1 MLIIIKMK
9 KIIILLIAFTLIN
22 STFAVT
28 AFPEKV
34 LFTQPN
40 GEKVTIQMKGDEYVK
55 YAHSEDGYTLL
66 YDQEGYF
73 NYAIINPEGNLV
85 PSSYHAKEILLRTRE
100 EKQFLANISK
110 NLFFSES
117 QVNSFIFIRKSV
129 EQKLAQNPIPDSR
142 GSMKLLC
149 ILMEFPDKPFVKTN
163 QDFQNLFN
171 QVGYNFG
178 GASGSVHDYYAEASY
193 NTLNL
198 TFDVVGPYQTYEN
211 MAFYGSNSF
220 GDASQMAY
228 EAINHA
234 QNVVDFSDYDNDND
248 GTVDGLYIIFAG
260 NGEEAGAG
268 GDAIW
273 SHAGW
278 ISAFHDGVQIDGYAC
293 SPEHRGASG
302 NSITY
307 IGVICHELGHVLGAP
322 DYYDTNY
329 ETGGS
334 YEGTGNW
341 DLMASGSWN
350 NSGRTPAHPNPR
362 IKVYTYQW
370 ADVTILSTAQ
380 TVLLPTSLY
389 YQNGFYRINTNTNN
403 EYFILENRVSSNFD
417 IGIPGYGMM
426 IYRCA
431 SNVNSGSINTT
442 HRQKFYPV
450 AANSSQSLPTANV
463 YGSINALS
471 CPWPGSLNKTTFTD
485 STTPSMKSWANAN
498 TNKPITNISLNP
510 LSNVISFDFMGGGSL
525 PSHTVFIPQRV
536 GVNVVP
542 EATAT
547 NPVPNNGSFSFT
559 VTLANTHSNSN
570 LIVRVGNDTL
580 IPSNNIYT
588 IPNIT
593 APKVIELLNIE
604 INKYIIVA
612 SAGLN
617 GTISPQDTTYVS
629 HNNNATYTFTPTV
642 GFGVSNVIVDGDS
655 LGILTSYT
663 FTNVVGNHTI
673 EVEFGVGSPDII
685 QSAQN
690 NLHFV
695 TNQNVPSVAQTSLIS
710 ADVSQLTINV
720 LVKAPTH
727 FQVSING
734 TTWTSQLVMQKS
746 NLPQDLFIRFLPSIV
761 GNIADT
767 IKFSSSGALTYL
779 FVSGEST
786 VSIEDNLLINDIRI
800 FPNPATVSSNIN
812 IPEVLLQNQ
821 KWVCSIYDPIGKKVA
836 AFDVN
841 SVETEI
847 QTDQWTTGIY
857 SIILTSNEKVVTK
870 KLLIQN

>member
-1 MLIIIKMK
+1 MK
-9 KIIILLIAFTLIN
+9 KIIILLIAFTLTN

-66 YDQEGYF
+66 YDQDGFF
-73 NYAIINPEGNLV
+73 NYAIINSEGNLV

-100 EKQFLANISK
+100 EKQFLTNISK

-117 QVNSFIFIRKSV
+117 QVNSFIFIRNSV

-142 GSMKLLC
+142 GTMKLLC

-278 ISAFHDGVQIDGYAC
+278 ISAFHDGVEIDGYAC
-293 SPEHRGASG
+293 SPEHRGVSG

-370 ADVTILSTAQ
+370 ADVTILSAAQ
-380 TVLLPTSLY
+380 TVALPTSLY

-431 SNVNSGSINTT
+431 SNVNTGSINTT

-485 STTPSMKSWANAN
+485 ATTPSMKSWANTN

-510 LSNVISFDFMGGGSL
+510 LSNVITFDFMGGGSL
-525 PSHTVFIPQRV
+525 DSHTIFIPQRV
-536 GVNVVP
+536 GVIVVP
-542 EATAT
+542 ELTAT

-604 INKYIIVA
+604 INKYLIVA

-617 GTISPQDTTYVS
+617 GTISPQDTTFVS
-629 HNNNATYTFTPTV
+629 HSNNATYTFTPTV
-642 GFGVSNVIVDGDS
+642 GYGVSNVIVDGDS
-655 LGILTSYT
+655 LGILSSYT

-673 EVEFGVGSPDII
+673 DVEFGVGSPDII
-685 QSAQN
+685 QTAQN
-690 NLHFV
+690 NLHFI
-695 TNQNVPSVAQTSLIS
+695 TNQNVPSIAQTSLIS

-734 TTWTSQLVMQKS
+734 TTWVSQLVMQKS
-746 NLPQDLFIRFLPSIV
+746 NLPQDLYIRFVPSIV

-767 IKFSSSGALTYL
+767 IKFSSSGALTFL

-786 VSIEDNLLINDIRI
+786 VSIDDNLLINDIRV
-800 FPNPATVSSNIN
+800 FPNPATVSSKIY

-841 SVETEI
+841 SVESEI
-847 QTDQWTTGIY
+847 LTHQWTTGIY